1 MSDLNRNGTDQ
12 PQDSARSSALRAE
25 AERHSHRFHPDQ
37 PTGSLEPEVPR
48 RFRLRKLKW
57 ILRGLL
63 LLAILIAALFFIPR
77 IKAFFSPKIDF
88 SAPDSL
94 SGLLPDETMGYN
106 KIDFSNAI
114 LGESREKSDFVV
126 LEQDVTVTS
135 RVSQALANLALFEKS
150 QVIRSY
156 GTGVY
161 TVDLSKL
168 SAKDVTV
175 DEALSSVA
183 ISIPHAALAYVT
195 VDLEKTEYEETKKA
209 LFAFGEIKLT
219 GEQANLLEQN
229 IEDSMREQL
238 AAEEMLQKAD
248 AHALSQVQALFD
260 PIVKSVASNYIVV
273 VVFGS

>member
-1 MSDLNRNGTDQ
+1 MPDSSRPTPDQ
-12 PQDSARSSALRAE
+12 VKDEARSSAIRAE
-25 AERHSHRFHPDQ
+25 AERLSRRFQ
-37 PTGSLEPEVPR
+37 NSPEDADSRVPR
-48 RFRLRKLKW
+48 RFRLHHFKW

-63 LLAILIAALFFIPR
+63 LLAILVAALFLYPR
-77 IKAFFSPKIDF
+77 IQAFFSPKLDF

-114 LGESREKSDFVV
+114 LGESRTKSDFVV

-168 SAKDVTV
+168 DESDITA
-175 DEALSSVA
+175 DEALASVT
-183 ISIPHAALAYVT
+183 IQIPHAVLSYVT
-195 VDLEKTEYEETKKA
+195 VDLDKTEYEETQKA

-219 GEQANLLEQN
+219 SEQTNLLEQN
-229 IEDSMREQL
+229 IETAMREQL
-238 AAEEMLQKAD
+238 STEQMQQKAD
-248 AHALSQVQALFD
+248 THALTQVRALFE
-260 PIVKSVASNYIVV
+260 PIVQSLASNYVV
-273 VVFGS
+273 SIAFQE

>member
-1 MSDLNRNGTDQ
+1 M
-12 PQDSARSSALRAE
+12 PDSSRLTPDRVKDETRSSAIRAE
-25 AERHSHRFHPDQ
+25 AERHSHRFQTSAEDAD
-37 PTGSLEPEVPR
+37 SRVPR
-48 RFRLRKLKW
+48 RFRLHHLKW

-63 LLAILIAALFFIPR
+63 LLAILVAALFLYPR
-77 IKAFFSPKIDF
+77 VQSFFSPKIDF

-114 LGESREKSDFVV
+114 LGESRTKSDFVV

-168 SAKDVTV
+168 DESDIIA
-175 DEALSSVA
+175 DEALASVK
-183 ISIPHAALAYVT
+183 IQIPHAVLSYVT
-195 VDLEKTEYEETKKA
+195 VDLDKTEYEETQKA

-219 GEQANLLEQN
+219 SEQTNLLEQN
-229 IEDSMREQL
+229 IEIAMHEQL
-238 AAEEMLQKAD
+238 STEQMQQKAD
-248 AHALSQVQALFD
+248 THALTQVRALFE
-260 PIVKSVASNYIVV
+260 PIVQSLASNYVV
-273 VVFGS
+273 SIAFQE